1 MRADSPVVTD
11 VPALR
16 AAIAGRTRL
25 VLEGER
31 QAAVLVPIIAH
42 ADGPSLLLTR
52 RTDTVG
58 THRGQVA
65 FPGGRVD
72 PEDADRVATAVRE
85 ADEEIGLRLHDLD
98 VLGALDD
105 VVARGQTVVTPVV
118 AMVRGRPTFVP
129 SPHEVA
135 RIFTIPISDL
145 QIAEG
150 WRTQPVTWKG
160 RVWPMYFFDYDGETL
175 WGVSAYITLKLLSLL
190 PGGTPFTP
198 PDTDPRTI

>member
-1 MRADSPVVTD
+1 MGADSPGTTD
-11 VPALR
+11 VAALR
-16 AAIAGRTRL
+16 TALTAHSRL
-25 VLEGER
+25 VLDGDR
-31 QAAVLVPIIAH
+31 QAAVLVPIITH

-72 PEDADRVATAVRE
+72 PEDADRIATAVRE
-85 ADEEIGLRLHDLD
+85 ADEEIALRFDDLS
-98 VLGALDD
+98 VLGLLDD
-105 VVARGQTVVTPVV
+105 VVARGSTVVTPVV

-129 SPHEVA
+129 SPYEVA
-135 RIFTIPISDL
+135 RIFTIPIAAL

-160 RVWPMYFFDYDGETL
+160 RTWPMYFFDYDGETL

-190 PGGTPFTP
+190 PGGAPFTP

>member
-1 MRADSPVVTD
+1 MTTD
-11 VPALR
+11 VARLR
-16 AAIAGRTRL
+16 AALAERDRL
-25 VLEGER
+25 ILDGER

-85 ADEEIGLRLHDLD
+85 ADEEIGLRRPDLK
-98 VLGALDD
+98 VLGHLDD
-105 VVARGQTVVTPVV
+105 VVARGSTVVTPVV
-118 AMVRGRPTFVP
+118 AMVRGLPTFVP
-129 SPHEVA
+129 SPYEVA
-135 RIFTIPISDL
+135 RIFTIPIAAL

-150 WRTQPVTWKG
+150 WRTQPVSWKG
-160 RVWPMYFFDYDGETL
+160 RTWPMYFFDYDGETL
-175 WGVSAYITLKLLSLL
+175 WGVSAYITLKLLGLL
-190 PGGTPFTP
+190 PGGAPFTP